1 MIRITHIINP
11 VKVTESSD
19 LYKSQ
24 PITFASILQAKKYT
38 KENCIINLCTT
49 QFEEDKSIIPEG
61 FLMLSNLS
69 RSVND
74 INRNLNEKKL
84 PLIAD
89 ILFKLKELP
98 DSDYYIYTN
107 SDIALMPYFYEV
119 LQNYLLQG
127 HDAIVINRRRL
138 SKNYSDTLNLEMM
151 YADLGLSHP
160 GFDCFVIKS
169 NLLDKLVLGNICVGI
184 PFVEVAL
191 IHNLFSFA
199 QKPLLL
205 ADKHLTFHIGLDVMP
220 NRNKKYY
227 WHNRK
232 EYFENIEPILKPYF
246 SIKKFPYAVLP
257 IHKRAIK
264 WMLNP
269 SLFTKNYFELEGK
282 NVMDKV
288 KYILNEIRWRI
299 LQR

>member
-69 RSVND
+69 RSVYN
-74 INRNLNEKKL
+74 INVNLNEKKL

-89 ILFKLKELP
+89 ILLKLKEVP

-119 LQNYLLQG
+119 VQHYLLQG
-127 HDAIVINRRRL
+127 HDAIVSGGRETVSFFSL
-138 SKNYSDTLNLEMM
+138 S
-151 YADLGLSHP
+151 
-160 GFDCFVIKS
+160 
-169 NLLDKLVLGNICVGI
+169 
-184 PFVEVAL
+184 
-191 IHNLFSFA
+191 FSA
-199 QKPLLL
+199 K
-205 ADKHLTFHIGLDVMP
+205 
-220 NRNKKYY
+220 
-227 WHNRK
+227 
-232 EYFENIEPILKPYF
+232 
-246 SIKKFPYAVLP
+246 
-257 IHKRAIK
+257 
-264 WMLNP
+264 
-269 SLFTKNYFELEGK
+269 
-282 NVMDKV
+282 
-288 KYILNEIRWRI
+288 
-299 LQR
+299 